1 MGDAQGEHTAASGAG
16 SPRDPVQ
23 DSSLL
28 CCHTPEGSAQ
38 CQECS
43 PHIYTA
49 NPAPGRALCHPACST
64 SLVGPRASRSL
75 PRLFLLPAFNNII
88 NVWFGFLLNIGLEAG
103 VVSLPPRQIRT
114 ACLEVPILTFIC
126 LSCKLFDC
134 PPLFHL
140 CLAWQLVLVLP

>member
-64 SLVGPRASRSL
+64 SLVVQCHTVPSVTAAPSATHSPPQPSAMPTRNPQCSGGAACCCSL
-75 PRLFLLPAFNNII
+75 CRVRGTPALL
-88 NVWFGFLLNIGLEAG
+88 W
-103 VVSLPPRQIRT
+103 LPPLQNSWGFR
-114 ACLEVPILTFIC
+114 
-126 LSCKLFDC
+126 KLKKENGKENDC
-134 PPLFHL
+134 FLRDH
-140 CLAWQLVLVLP
+140 